1 MRTVILRSEAPV
13 SPGSLFQRVNRAL
26 KAKQKSLRV
35 ARDRWRSDLGTYYI
49 VDFNQNTIVKTHVDL
64 EVLARELG
72 VLHAW
77 ERLTEN

>member
-1 MRTVILRSEAPV
+1 MTTTAVGGVPV
-13 SPGSLFQRVNRAL
+13 SMGGVVQRINRAL
-26 KAKQKSLRV
+26 KAKQKALRV

-49 VDFNQNTIVKTHVDL
+49 VDYNQNTIVETHVDL

-72 VLHAW
+72 ALHAW

>member
-1 MRTVILRSEAPV
+1 MGGVVQRINRVLR
-13 SPGSLFQRVNRAL
+13 
-26 KAKQKSLRV
+26 AKQKALRV
-35 ARDRWRSDLGTYYI
+35 ARNRWRSDLGDYYI
-49 VDFNQNTIVKTHVDL
+49 VDFSQNTIVETHVDL